1 MGIEKESMSINPNEQ
16 QEELESDVI
25 IRPEMEFPMRHRLE
39 SAQEVVDTD
48 DYFVKDVCFEN
59 SPGWGLWTTIWI
71 TVKGDKHTFNMLNKH
86 VNMKYT
92 ILKGEVW
99 VLCGVAGQVMY
110 ANEMVTIP
118 RGVGT
123 IIFNRRS
130 DDALYTIDVPGR
142 LDLRRHLGSSLP
154 RERRRP
160 VKDVVISEPPQPG
173 RNPVEELQSGIQSI
187 VRPSDPYSPMSPG
200 SA

>member
-1 MGIEKESMSINPNEQ
+1 MSINPQDQ
-16 QEELESDVI
+16 QEELESDVV
-25 IRPEMEFPMRHRLE
+25 IRPEMEFPMQHKLE
-39 SAQEVVDTD
+39 TAQDVVDTD
-48 DYFVKDVCFEN
+48 DYYVKDVCFEN

-99 VLCGVAGQVMY
+99 VLCGVAGKVMY
-110 ANEMVTIP
+110 QDEMVTIP

-142 LDLRRHLGSSLP
+142 LDLRRHLGTSLP
-154 RERRRP
+154 SERRSAKP
-160 VKDVVISEPPQPG
+160 VKNVVISEQPQQPQTIG
-173 RNPVEELQSGIQSI
+173 AMEELQSSIENI
-187 VRPSDPYSPMSPG
+187 VRPADPYSPMSPG
-200 SA
+200 ST

>member
-1 MGIEKESMSINPNEQ
+1 MSINPQEQ

-25 IRPEMEFPMRHRLE
+25 IRPEMDFPMTHQLE
-39 SAQEVVDTD
+39 TAQEVVDTD

-71 TVKGDKHTFNMLNKH
+71 TVKGDRHTFNMLNKH

-92 ILKGEVW
+92 IIKGEVW
-99 VLCGVAGQVMY
+99 VLCGVAGRVMY
-110 ANEMVTIP
+110 ANQMITIP

-130 DDALYTIDVPGR
+130 DDALYTIDTPGR

-154 RERRRP
+154 RERRTP
-160 VKDVVISEPPQPG
+160 VKNVVISELPASG
-173 RNPVEELQSGIQSI
+173 GGNKNLVEELQSNIQNI
-187 VRPSDPYSPMSPG
+187 VRPSDPYSPISPA
-200 SA
+200 ST

>member
-1 MGIEKESMSINPNEQ
+1 MAVSDRNEQ
-16 QEELESDVI
+16 QEELESDVV
-25 IRPEMEFPMRHRLE
+25 IRPEMDFPMIHKLE

-59 SPGWGLWTTIWI
+59 APGWGLWTTIWV
-71 TVKGDKHTFNMLNKH
+71 TVKGDKHTFNMLNRH

-99 VLCGVAGQVMY
+99 VLCGVAGRVMY

-130 DDALYTIDVPGR
+130 DDALYTMDLPGR
-142 LDLRRHLGSSLP
+142 LDLRRQLGVSMP
-154 RERRRP
+154 NERRRVKP
-160 VKDVVISEPPQPG
+160 VKDVVISSEQQYAG
-173 RNPVEELQSGIQSI
+173 VSPVEELKSSIQSI
-187 VRPSDPYSPMSPG
+187 SRPADPYSPMSPG